1 MKSFRIMSAVVIC
14 MITISGSSLSAYGQ
28 AGRVTKGIIGLFSK
42 KSAKKGAKEVTEEVV
57 EKSVKKGAKEG
68 AEKTLKAAYE
78 EIVQTIISKSSS
90 VKLTSNV
97 SKKTTLEAIR
107 MTGEIN
113 IQHSF
118 ANVISKNIGKRL
130 FLIQGG
136 KSMESHADNV
146 AMKVFIKKKG
156 TIETVQTLE
165 HRAARLMTQE
175 MEKKATEKAAI
186 KYADKRIGKV
196 SLEMLDDVPDV
207 REAVHRIQKNAA
219 VAFSDDKLYVEAVG
233 RSRKVG
239 FSGTASHIIID
250 DKGVIHASSGMSGKS
265 DAVNEFLNTPLPN
278 KKYCVD
284 NAAIFTTDGF
294 GRTIKVECHSSALDK
309 SISGASQEV
318 SELKAKS
325 SRDVKESIN
334 RLSMDVKSQCSG
346 KWTKFEAKG
355 KTAIIQGNDVWNTK
369 IINYNPD
376 GTFSVKQELR
386 VTDPRTGKTKFMRK
400 SFNDIKPL

>member
-1 MKSFRIMSAVVIC
+1 MLAVVIC

-97 SKKTTLEAIR
+97 SKKTTLEAIL

-130 FLIQGG
+130 FLIQGD

-207 REAVHRIQKNAA
+207 REAVLRIQKNAA
-219 VAFSDDKLYVEAVG
+219 EAFSDDKLYVEAVG

-309 SISGASQEV
+309 SISRASQEV
-318 SELKAKS
+318 SELNAKS

-346 KWTKFEAKG
+346 KWTKFEAKE

-400 SFNDIKPL
+400 SFNDIKLL

>member
-1 MKSFRIMSAVVIC
+1 MKSFRIKAAAVIC
-14 MITISGSSLSAYGQ
+14 MITIMGSSLPAYGQ
-28 AGRVTKGIIGLFSK
+28 AGYVSKGITGLFSK
-42 KSAKKGAKEVTEEVV
+42 KAAKKMAKEVTEEVA
-57 EKSVKKGAKEG
+57 EKSVKKGAKDG
-68 AEKTLKAAYE
+68 AKKTLKAASE
-78 EIVQTIISKSSS
+78 EIIQTIISKSSS

-107 MTGEIN
+107 KTEEIN

-136 KSMESHADNV
+136 KSIASHADNV
-146 AMKVFIKKKG
+146 AMKIFIKKKG

-165 HRAARLMTQE
+165 HRAARLLTQE
-175 MEKKATEKAAI
+175 MEKKATEKTAI

-196 SLEMLDDVPDV
+196 SLEMLDDIPDI
-207 REAVHRIQKNAA
+207 RESVFRIQKNAPL
-219 VAFSDDKLYVEAVG
+219 AFSDDKLYVEAVG

-265 DAVNEFLNTPLPN
+265 DAVNEFLNVPLPN

-284 NAAIFTTDGF
+284 NAEIFTTDGL
-294 GRTIKVECHSSALDK
+294 GRTIMVECHSSALDK
-309 SISGASQEV
+309 TISRTSQV
-318 SELKAKS
+318 ASELQTKG
-325 SRDVKESIN
+325 SREVNESIN
-334 RLSMDVKSQCSG
+334 RLSMDAKSQRSV
-346 KWTKFEAKG
+346 KWTKFEDKE
-355 KTAIIQGNDVWNTK
+355 KTAITQGNDVWNTK

-376 GTFSVKQELR
+376 GSFSIKQELR
-386 VTDPRTGKTKFMRK
+386 VTDPQTGKTKFMRK
-400 SFNDIKPL
+400 SFNGIESQ